1 MLRFLHRKLIH
12 IRVPAK
18 DSKSL
23 VFSPQNHH
31 PTLQSISNLSHST
44 LQSSL
49 TLSYLEKSCGLS
61 PESALSASKKV
72 TLKTTENPDSVLSL
86 LKSHGLSKTHISKLI
101 SKHPQVLSANPDKTL
116 QPKIKF
122 FNDLGFSGAALAVLL
137 SSDPTVLYANLKN
150 RIIPS
155 VGFLKTI
162 VHTNENVLLSIKRS
176 PRIINCNLQTKMNP
190 NLSILKDHGVPES
203 NIVKLITISPRA
215 LVHSPERFR
224 ETVEIVKET
233 GFNPVTL
240 NFILAVR
247 VVTGLSKLNWERKI
261 ELYKGLGW
269 SGDEVL
275 SAFRMQPMCMVT
287 SEKKIKRVVSF
298 FVDELGWKPS
308 GISKYPSILLL
319 SIDKRIVPRCSVVRL
334 LMLDGLVKKDLNILS
349 VLKLNENSFYEK
361 FVSEFQNR
369 VPEVLKAYESKM
381 KFGWEKEGQ
390 SYNS

>member
-1 MLRFLHRKLIH
+1 MLRFLHRKLIQ

-18 DSKSL
+18 DSKTL

-72 TLKTTENPDSVLSL
+72 TLKTTEKPDSVLSL
-86 LKSHGLSKTHISKLI
+86 LKSHGFSKTHISKLI
-101 SKHPQVLSANPDKTL
+101 SRRPQLLSANPDKTL
-116 QPKIKF
+116 KPKIRF

-137 SSDPTVLYANLKN
+137 SSYPTVLCLHLKN

-155 VGFLKTI
+155 VDFLKNI
-162 VHTNENVLLSIKRS
+162 VHTNENVLLSIKRW
-176 PRIINCNLQTKMNP
+176 PRILNYNIQTKMNP
-190 NLSILKDHGVPES
+190 NLSILKDQGVPES
-203 NIVKLITISPRA
+203 NIVKLITTSPRA
-215 LVHSPERFR
+215 LVHIPERFR
-224 ETVEIVKET
+224 ETVEIVKEI

-247 VVTGLSKLNWERKI
+247 VVAGLSKLNWERKI
-261 ELYKGLGW
+261 ELYKSLGW

-275 SAFRMQPMCMVT
+275 SAFRKQPLCMIT

-308 GISKYPSILLL
+308 AVSKYPNILLL
-319 SIDKRIVPRCSVVRL
+319 SIDKRIVPRCSVVCL
-334 LMLDGLVKKDLNILS
+334 LMSEGLVKKDLRIYS
-349 VLKLNENSFYEK
+349 VLQLNENSFYEK
-361 FVSEFQNR
+361 FVSEFQEG
-369 VPEVLKAYESKM
+369 VPKVLKAYEGKM
-381 KFGWEKEGQ
+381 EVGWEKEGQ
-390 SYNS
+390 NYNS